1 MCDQYARS
9 TGTPWWCWRSLSFV
23 PTSLYA
29 WESPRDSTA
38 LRKSVTCWYASSRT
52 GRRTKGQR
60 YHADSRSRFADV
72 SDARRTSC
80 ADGALLRPTAVFQNT
95 SARPTAWSTP
105 AQRSRELLRA
115 MSSCRGLRSSSARRT
130 SLSTLCVV
138 RSGTCARSADPRLRR
153 SLAFET
159 PRDRRFSRPV
169 LRMCCPLASWSRV
182 TPCIRSRIAESR
194 LPFAS
199 VRSAVFASPTARQ
212 SAALSGDAS
221 RWTS

>member
-105 AQRSRELLRA
+105 AQKIEGAAQGDVVVPGVAQLLGAPDELVHA
-115 MSSCRGLRSSSARRT
+115 VRGQIGY
-130 SLSTLCVV
+130 LCQI
-138 RSGTCARSADPRLRR
+138 C
-153 SLAFET
+153 
-159 PRDRRFSRPV
+159 
-169 LRMCCPLASWSRV
+169 
-182 TPCIRSRIAESR
+182 
-194 LPFAS
+194 
-199 VRSAVFASPTARQ
+199 
-212 SAALSGDAS
+212 
-221 RWTS
+221 